1 LIFSGFNERLI
12 KKLINM
18 SRGSEGVCVMMSQG
32 ILREATLLQLKQY
45 SAAKKRNPVH
55 VVMGTSNH
63 KKRLSMNYKWL
74 KGLLTSFLATKLA

>member
-1 LIFSGFNERLI
+1 MIILFLWTQGELCEKQKRSRGGLCLIFSGFNESLI

-45 SAAKKRNPVH
+45 SAARKEIQC
-55 VVMGTSNH
+55 MS
-63 KKRLSMNYKWL
+63 
-74 KGLLTSFLATKLA
+74 